1 MSDYGL
7 LHNITTTS
15 STNGTTAT
23 TVPRT
28 YYCNLNVLSEE
39 LDRRMKETQTLQ
51 DEVENSTKM
60 TMEQIGC
67 KVYSSSPSQIMI
79 GSLESS
85 EVLSQYQQ
93 CVIQPPTYGLALEVV
108 RSGVTFPGKDVLEN
122 AIEDYF
128 QQLSDLQ
135 NQMRETHEIHEQQK
149 FIFHQSIINLQ
160 TMLQEVHT
168 EKDCLSDLR
177 MKESRKQTKVIG
189 KMHAMIQELQ
199 ATERTGHQRLLK
211 AEDEAKSQCRRA
223 ESLERTLQ
231 EVYSTLSA
239 YDKRTGSC
247 SFTIQQAL
255 GEAVGRLLQD
265 LEHENHSLRERLLQV
280 EEEMET
286 WQGKAEILLKGQRER
301 KENGCQISVYH
312 RQIIELEVALSILRS
327 DLQDAQQRHEDKVGV
342 LEKQLDEARSQVVKA
357 QRGTERSLQHAEE
370 LDLQLCQLT
379 GQSELRQ
386 VCKELSLERE
396 QTSGLWEKATGH
408 RETVDGLHDELEVQ
422 QLELMSQSLLD
433 ERNRKLK
440 EAQRGQARPVEG
452 CGGALGPKTEERKGE
467 DKENRVNFPRLQME
481 NTPQATVRDGHSL
494 DPLHNKINE
503 QKLEIQQLRAGLE
516 QRELRLS
523 VLEQEC
529 RLKQASLSKQT
540 LCVEGLTLEK
550 QQLTAELE
558 RQHSQLVCLT
568 EEYEEHKKLQSIKSE
583 EQGVLVSLKTQLK
596 TTRAELDQA
605 RITLM
610 TLEGVDGHGL
620 KIAMG
625 MQKQITDRREQIDTL
640 QGQIQIL
647 EETLDQ
653 LTKEKHCQSMEN
665 KCRIQELASVTE
677 EKRQLAAE
685 VDTLRSLEKQL
696 REKVAK
702 LENTLHKMS
711 ESFVNCQDVIQ
722 MHEQE
727 FVRLK
732 LQHALDIKELQGQ
745 NRRTTGNAQCSTLS
759 SPTCWSSLH
768 STQHDFKSLVQL
780 KPQQLLGSSTLELK
794 TPVKELQGGISENPR
809 PHTNKSTQS
818 ILRRSA
824 PEKEHQT
831 TLNEGTNSVTS
842 NIKST
847 TKATYSRTTDLDKQ
861 NLYSNFLSKSHN
873 LPFAASLPCNTSSP
887 RALAVGRR
895 SPVHSLLTSDPNP
908 TP

>member
-1 MSDYGL
+1 
-7 LHNITTTS
+7 
-15 STNGTTAT
+15 
-23 TVPRT
+23 
-28 YYCNLNVLSEE
+28 
-39 LDRRMKETQTLQ
+39 
-51 DEVENSTKM
+51 M

-379 GQSELRQ
+379 
-386 VCKELSLERE
+386 
-396 QTSGLWEKATGH
+396 
-408 RETVDGLHDELEVQ
+408 
-422 QLELMSQSLLD
+422 
-433 ERNRKLK
+433 
-440 EAQRGQARPVEG
+440 
-452 CGGALGPKTEERKGE
+452 
-467 DKENRVNFPRLQME
+467 
-481 NTPQATVRDGHSL
+481 
-494 DPLHNKINE
+494 
-503 QKLEIQQLRAGLE
+503 AGLE

>member
-1 MSDYGL
+1 
-7 LHNITTTS
+7 
-15 STNGTTAT
+15 
-23 TVPRT
+23 
-28 YYCNLNVLSEE
+28 
-39 LDRRMKETQTLQ
+39 
-51 DEVENSTKM
+51 M

-327 DLQDAQQRHEDKVGV
+327 DLQDAQQRHEDK
-342 LEKQLDEARSQVVKA
+342 
-357 QRGTERSLQHAEE
+357 
-370 LDLQLCQLT
+370 